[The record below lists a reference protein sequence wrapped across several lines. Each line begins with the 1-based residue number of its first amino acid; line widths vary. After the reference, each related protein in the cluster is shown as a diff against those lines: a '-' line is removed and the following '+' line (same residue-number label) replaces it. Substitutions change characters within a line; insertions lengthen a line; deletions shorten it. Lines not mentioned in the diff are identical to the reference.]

1 MSVFVFGNLMTI
13 IVLES
18 LDMSIIS
25 FKTCISCSLFISICK
40 LSGKYNSSHSCFRD
54 RFSCLKSNNL
64 NFRSEN
70 VLDHISFFFFYNA
83 LFFELRLFF
92 VSESCF
98 PNSSIKFLANEL
110 AGITV
115 SVSHNFKILEFR

>member
-1 MSVFVFGNLMTI
+1 MPFVFIGKFKIKHNKTIRMSASKNLVPSVFVFVNLMII

-25 FKTCISCSLFISICK
+25 FKTFISCSLFISICK
-40 LSGKYNSSHSCFRD
+40 LNGKYNSSHSCFRD

-64 NFRSEN
+64 NFTSEN

-92 VSESCF
+92 CQ
-98 PNSSIKFLANEL
+98 
-110 AGITV
+110 
-115 SVSHNFKILEFR
+115 